1 MLLHTNARLEG
12 SRRCCSTPWWEP
24 EGLVDNGGFCHR
36 TIPVHFSL
44 VVNLHPDRIAGL
56 AVRRSHCA
64 YRNILLADRGPDRR
78 RNETDLAFIALLL
91 LKNIG
96 AVRRLVARNIEFHE
110 PPRGAIALLFCQ
122 RTTAIEVRL
131 LKIDKPIETELE
143 R

>member
-24 EGLVDNGGFCHR
+24 EGLVDNGGFSHR

-44 VVNLHPDRIAGL
+44 VVNFYPDRIAGL
-56 AVRRSHCA
+56 AVRRSHCT
-64 YRNILLADRGPDRR
+64 YRNVLLADRRPNRG
-78 RNETDLAFIALLL
+78 RNKTDLAFIALFL

-96 AVRRLVARNIEFHE
+96 AVRRLVARNIKFHE

-122 RTTAIEVRL
+122 RTTAIEVWL
-131 LKIDKPIETELE
+131 LKINKPIETEFK